1 MKSAKGVWKN
11 RDAAGL
17 MPTLREINRIID
29 EPLAVDDWEGQQ
41 HIEKHHTV
49 QQAAYYGRNNNRA
62 SALVHDGGARK
73 FQDWS
78 PASVFGT
85 GTGGAVVDDGTT
97 KVVRGSG
104 EGAAEHRQDFD
115 NAWKDIDWATEGD
128 QDVSFR
134 GADFALSGT
143 PSSGP
148 SRSGGGGGDGGGGG
162 GGGGGGVSP
171 SAPQSTPTPPTSSA
185 TANPPPGTTI
195 ETRLVELTRAGAAS
209 GLTLHGVRRQLE
221 HEFGVDLSGYKTL
234 LKDAVQQILGDMA
247 SEQASRQAATL
258 RDTWKDGRRGGRP
271 FWCSVSAA
279 SLARAATRIQCI
291 ARGRAAR
298 QRHAGAHG
306 GGAVERRAHG
316 VLAAAARAR
325 AAAQEERQR
334 AAALREAQEAAEL
347 SRRAIQGYAAEQIQ
361 ARADLSL
368 APSIPSLPQVPMFL
382 TCFTNIRR
390 SIGPASCSGFSR
402 TAPICECKSDFVVAQ
417 TRAGGG
423 GHATGCA
430 RARRPV

>member
-1 MKSAKGVWKN
+1 MFGNAN
-11 RDAAGL
+11 ANANAG
-17 MPTLREINRIID
+17 NAS
-29 EPLAVDDWEGQQ
+29 PLES
-41 HIEKHHTV
+41 K
-49 QQAAYYGRNNNRA
+49 
-62 SALVHDGGARK
+62 GGA
-73 FQDWS
+73 Q
-78 PASVFGT
+78 AFG
-85 GTGGAVVDDGTT
+85 GVD
-97 KVVRGSG
+97 S
-104 EGAAEHRQDFD
+104 AADES
-115 NAWKDIDWATEGD
+115 WKDIEDWNAEDTGH
-128 QDVSFR
+128 DVSFR
-134 GADFALSGT
+134 GADFALA
-143 PSSGP
+143 GP
-148 SRSGGGGGDGGGGG
+148 S
-162 GGGGGGVSP
+162 
-171 SAPQSTPTPPTSSA
+171 PPRPA
-185 TANPPPGTTI
+185 QPPPGTTI
-195 ETRLVELTRAGAAS
+195 ETRLVELTRAGAS
-209 GLTLHGVRRQLE
+209 NGLTLHGVRQQLE
-221 HEFGVDLSGYKTL
+221 REFGVDLSGYKSL

-247 SEQASRQAATL
+247 AERAARQAASL
-258 RDTWKDGRRGGRP
+258 RDSWDLQHTGVHAP
-271 FWCSVSAA
+271 FWRNVAA
-279 SLARAATRIQCI
+279 VELARAATRIQCL

-298 QRHAGAHG
+298 QRHAGNRDG
-306 GGAVERRAHG
+306 GDAVERRAHG